1 MTVSI
6 INDCDN
12 SLQTVSTTGVTKTT
26 PLATNITNN
35 IETTANDT
43 PVDDDRD
50 DLPTPDGDTMTSV
63 KQADYMST
71 TMIPPSLELVKVESV
86 KPLFEDDRDGDN
98 VKKEDTKSSSKDVED
113 YPPMSTEAPLP
124 SSIAKT
130 LPLVRNK
137 SSPVASSADL
147 KSSIVDDNNN
157 YEVEVTFQH
166 KGCVPQTAGNVG
178 YILGCECG
186 TAPKDEL
193 EYTYKKKKK
202 EVTTTNNDSTIP
214 VELSSPTPLKDRVSS
229 IISYASST
237 ANASL
242 HSAFAKKTDG
252 GVVRRDIMAASVD
265 IVGDVAY
272 LSYISTH
279 LRRVDNIQAL
289 ALFAVSL
296 VGFILSSWV
305 IIASC
310 GRKYGTHEHHCCNVP
325 RLSMYL
331 ILLHHIPVCFLVSV
345 IDVGSLGGTIVGLL
359 NICSTLLALSNSV
372 YTTKCG
378 ELCGEGGVSDE
389 YYEKESN
396 ASTVSSVADDD
407 NISVATDYVLAVV

>member
-6 INDCDN
+6 INDHDN
-12 SLQTVSTTGVTKTT
+12 SLQTVSTTGVKTT
-26 PLATNITNN
+26 SLATITNN

-43 PVDDDRD
+43 PVDDRD
-50 DLPTPDGDTMTSV
+50 DLSTPDEDNTTTSV
-63 KQADYMST
+63 MQDDMT

-86 KPLFEDDRDGDN
+86 KPSLEDDRDDDN
-98 VKKEDTKSSSKDVED
+98 IEEDTKSSNKDVED
-113 YPPMSTEAPLP
+113 YAPMSTEVPLP
-124 SSIAKT
+124 STSIAKT
-130 LPLVRNK
+130 LPLVCK
-137 SSPVASSADL
+137 SSPVASSVDL

-157 YEVEVTFQH
+157 YEVEVTFQR
-166 KGCVPQTAGNVG
+166 KGCVPQAVDDVG

-193 EYTYKKKKK
+193 EYTYKKKK
-202 EVTTTNNDSTIP
+202 EITTTNNDSTIP

-242 HSAFAKKTDG
+242 HSAFVKKTDG

-272 LSYISTH
+272 LSFISTH

-378 ELCGEGGVSDE
+378 ELCGEGAVIDE

-396 ASTVSSVADDD
+396 ASTVSSVADD
-407 NISVATDYVLAVV
+407 NSVATDYVLAVV

>member
-12 SLQTVSTTGVTKTT
+12 SLQTVSTTGVTKTS
-26 PLATNITNN
+26 LATNITNN
-35 IETTANDT
+35 LIETTANDT
-43 PVDDDRD
+43 PVDDRD
-50 DLPTPDGDTMTSV
+50 DLSTPDEDNTTTSV
-63 KQADYMST
+63 MQDDMTT
-71 TMIPPSLELVKVESV
+71 TMIPPSLEFVKVESV
-86 KPLFEDDRDGDN
+86 KPLLEDDRDDDN
-98 VKKEDTKSSSKDVED
+98 VLTEDTKSSNKDVED
-113 YPPMSTEAPLP
+113 YPPMSTEVPLP
-124 SSIAKT
+124 STIAKT

-137 SSPVASSADL
+137 SSPVASSADV

-157 YEVEVTFQH
+157 YEVEVTFQR
-166 KGCVPQTAGNVG
+166 KGCVPQTADDVG

-186 TAPKDEL
+186 TAPEDEL
-193 EYTYKKKKK
+193 EYTYKKKK

-242 HSAFAKKTDG
+242 HSAFVKKTDG

-272 LSYISTH
+272 LSFISTH

-310 GRKYGTHEHHCCNVP
+310 GRKYGTHEHLGCNVP

-378 ELCGEGGVSDE
+378 ELCGECE
-389 YYEKESN
+389 YSQ
-396 ASTVSSVADDD
+396 
-407 NISVATDYVLAVV
+407 

>member
-1 MTVSI
+1 MTVSV
-6 INDCDN
+6 INDYDN

-50 DLPTPDGDTMTSV
+50 DNLSTPDEDNTTTSV
-63 KQADYMST
+63 KQEDMT

-86 KPLFEDDRDGDN
+86 KDDRDNDN
-98 VKKEDTKSSSKDVED
+98 VLKEDTKSSNKVVED
-113 YPPMSTEAPLP
+113 YPPMSTEVPLP
-124 SSIAKT
+124 STSIAKT
-130 LPLVRNK
+130 LPLVRKK

-157 YEVEVTFQH
+157 YEVEVTFQR
-166 KGCVPQTAGNVG
+166 KGCVPQAADDVG

-186 TAPKDEL
+186 TAPEDEL
-193 EYTYKKKKK
+193 EYTYKKKNEIK
-202 EVTTTNNDSTIP
+202 TTNNDSTIP

-242 HSAFAKKTDG
+242 HSAFVKKTDG

-272 LSYISTH
+272 LSFISTH

-378 ELCGEGGVSDE
+378 ELCGEGAISYE

-407 NISVATDYVLAVV
+407 NISVTTDYVLAVV

>member
-12 SLQTVSTTGVTKTT
+12 SLQVVSTTGVTKTS
-26 PLATNITNN
+26 LATNMTN

-50 DLPTPDGDTMTSV
+50 DLSTPDEDTTTSV
-63 KQADYMST
+63 QQADDMST
-71 TMIPPSLELVKVESV
+71 MMPPSLELVKVESV
-86 KPLFEDDRDGDN
+86 KPLFEDDSRDDDN
-98 VKKEDTKSSSKDVED
+98 IKKEDTKSSNKNVEA

-147 KSSIVDDNNN
+147 KSSIVDDDNN
-157 YEVEVTFQH
+157 YEVEVTFQR
-166 KGCVPQTAGNVG
+166 KGYVPQAVDDVG
-178 YILGCECG
+178 YVLGFECG

-193 EYTYKKKKK
+193 ECIYKKK
-202 EVTTTNNDSTIP
+202 ETTTTNNDSTIP
-214 VELSSPTPLKDRVSS
+214 VELSPPTPLKDRVSS

-242 HSAFAKKTDG
+242 HSTFVKKTDG

-310 GRKYGTHEHHCCNVP
+310 GRKYGTHEHLCCNVP

-345 IDVGSLGGTIVGLL
+345 IDVGSLGGTIAGLL

-378 ELCGEGGVSDE
+378 ELCGEGAVSDE

-407 NISVATDYVLAVV
+407 NSVATDYVLAVV